1 MNNKAL
7 VVLKELLPYVLII
20 LVVVLIR
27 TFIITPVTVDGPSMN
42 ETLHNGEILFLK
54 KFDKSY
60 DRNDVVVFIKKGKQ
74 DEKLI
79 KRVLA
84 LPGEKI
90 KCVSGIIYVNNEEID
105 DSHAYGKTADFSEVT
120 LGEDEYFLVGDNRE
134 VSYDS
139 RYFGPV
145 KKENI
150 QGVTDFRLF
159 PFNKFGSF

>member
-7 VVLKELLPYVLII
+7 VVFKELLPYVLII

-60 DRNDVVVFIKKGKQ
+60 DRNDVVVFIKRGKQ

-90 KCVSGIIYVNNEEID
+90 KCVSGIIYVNNEQID

>member
-7 VVLKELLPYVLII
+7 VVFKELLPYVLII

-60 DRNDVVVFIKKGKQ
+60 DRNDVVVFIKRGKQ

-120 LGEDEYFLVGDNRE
+120 LDEDEYFLVGDNRE

>member
-60 DRNDVVVFIKKGKQ
+60 DRNDVVVFIKRGKQ